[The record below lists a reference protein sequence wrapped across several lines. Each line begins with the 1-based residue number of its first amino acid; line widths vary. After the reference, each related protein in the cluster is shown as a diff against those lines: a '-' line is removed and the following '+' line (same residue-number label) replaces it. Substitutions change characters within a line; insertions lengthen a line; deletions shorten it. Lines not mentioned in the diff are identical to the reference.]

1 MFVWTLLAQA
11 AGGEGIVGDG
21 PRFILMLVLQGGS
34 LVILA
39 YLGLKT
45 LPDMLDKLIQMRTQ
59 DHDRFDARSKELKEE
74 IRHLHEESVKVIHRC
89 LTLMAD
95 LKAETNES
103 INQLHQRLPKRPGEE

>member
-1 MFVWTLLAQA
+1 MPVWTLLAQA
-11 AGGEGIVGDG
+11 AGGDSLLGDG

-45 LPDMLDKLIQMRTQ
+45 LPDMLDKLIQLRTT

-74 IRHLHEESVKVIHRC
+74 IRHLHEQSLAVIHRC
-89 LTLMAD
+89 LNLMAD
-95 LKAETNES
+95 MKAETTES
-103 INQLHQRLPKRPGEE
+103 ISQLHQRLPKRPGEE